1 MNKSKLAIVVGGAP
15 APGINAVIG
24 AATIEAINNGMSVV
38 GIYDGFRWLGS
49 DKFVSE
55 RHTTSLAIK
64 DVAQIHFLG
73 GSILRLARA
82 TLLDESELQS
92 SGLAKPDEGKTR
104 LVLKHFAELGITHL
118 LTIGGDDTALSAR
131 FVAEASR
138 GRVRVVHV
146 PKTIDNDLPL
156 PGDVPTFGFNT
167 ARHLGSEL
175 VANLMED
182 ARTTSRWYI
191 VVVMGRHAGFLALG
205 MGKSTGATLTL
216 IPETF
221 PDNISFE
228 HLTNVIE
235 GSIIK
240 RRAMN
245 RPYGVAIMAEGLAY
259 RLGNRI
265 ELEQL
270 LGKKVPLDAA
280 GHLRLAE
287 VPLARMVTD
296 ELKRRFAERDDS
308 VTIVP
313 QTIGYI
319 LRCAPPIPFDMAYCR
334 DLGNGA
340 IRLLLDRS
348 LDLPSGFMVT
358 LQGSNIRP
366 MSFDDM
372 VDSKTNRTRIR
383 VVDVNSD
390 TYRVARAYM
399 IQLEKADIEDPI
411 MLAKLAAASKLTEEK
426 FVERYREAVEG
437 PTVPSPDRPAPQE
450 KHEEIQTEPKE
461 PAARA

>member
-1 MNKSKLAIVVGGAP
+1 M
-15 APGINAVIG
+15 
-24 AATIEAINNGMSVV
+24 
-38 GIYDGFRWLGS
+38 
-49 DKFVSE
+49 VS
-55 RHTTSLAIK
+55 R
-64 DVAQIHFLG
+64 
-73 GSILRLARA
+73 R
-82 TLLDESELQS
+82 
-92 SGLAKPDEGKTR
+92 
-104 LVLKHFAELGITHL
+104 
-118 LTIGGDDTALSAR
+118 
-131 FVAEASR
+131 
-138 GRVRVVHV
+138 
-146 PKTIDNDLPL
+146 
-156 PGDVPTFGFNT
+156 
-167 ARHLGSEL
+167 RHLGSEL
-175 VANLMED
+175 VANLMND

-216 IPETF
+216 IPEAF
-221 PDNISFE
+221 PNNIRFE

-235 GSIIK
+235 GAIIK
-240 RRAMN
+240 RRVMN
-245 RPYGVAIMAEGLAY
+245 RPYGVVILAEGLAY
-259 RLGNRI
+259 RLGNRS
-265 ELEQL
+265 ELERL

-308 VTIVP
+308 ITVVP

-319 LRCAPPIPFDMAYCR
+319 LRCASPTPFDMAYCR

-372 VDSKTNRTRIR
+372 VDSETNRTRIR

-399 IQLEKADIEDPI
+399 IRLEKADIEDPI
-411 MLAKLAAASKLTEEK
+411 MLAKLAASSKLTEEK

-450 KHEEIQTEPKE
+450 KHEEIPKE
-461 PAARA
+461 PRERAARA